1 MTGSKM
7 LFSEKFNRSIQF
19 LLAFLICM
27 DYIWMLK
34 SVQSEQEFFS
44 DSATSVAWG
53 VESGIGPWVCI
64 YGQIDPTIIG
74 HYVEI
79 SRHSGAMPIVRRFFW
94 RSVSTRGLF
103 NIELRL
109 RHVLWSVGLSSYSR
123 GLRGC
128 WGHLLSPS
136 GVLAACNR
144 RCRRRRR
151 NAACRH
157 LQSVQR
163 PPRGR
168 ADGLSTENSTAGGR
182 FGLPWFHEFF
192 VRLALFFIQRQVFN
206 CWGRGIK
213 LPII

>member
-1 MTGSKM
+1 M
-7 LFSEKFNRSIQF
+7 LVRAASSI
-19 LLAFLICM
+19 L
-27 DYIWMLK
+27 
-34 SVQSEQEFFS
+34 S
-44 DSATSVAWG
+44 WG
-53 VESGIGPWVCI
+53 WG
-64 YGQIDPTIIG
+64 
-74 HYVEI
+74 
-79 SRHSGAMPIVRRFFW
+79 R
-94 RSVSTRGLF
+94 VS
-103 NIELRL
+103 
-109 RHVLWSVGLSSYSR
+109 HVLWSVGLSSYSR

-144 RCRRRRR
+144 RSRRRR

-168 ADGLSTENSTAGGR
+168 ATGLSTENSTAGGR

-213 LPII
+213 LPLILVIRKPRLNIRTIIKYYRFMWNHLQIRFFILSVSTLYIFICICGKSLFDT